1 MIISLTPLSF
11 LRRAV
16 KLYGKKT
23 AVICGEAR
31 FTYDEFNGRVQRLS
45 HCLDTLKI
53 RRGEVVAFLSRNCHR
68 LLEAYYGV
76 IQVGAILLPLN
87 CRLAGSDF
95 TYILNHSEARLLFL
109 SPEFLPVL
117 ASIRQSLSPELRCIL
132 LDIGPSDN
140 WVDKNTYEEY
150 LHESS
155 ALPFSVQRF
164 DENEASELFY
174 TSGTTDRPKGVV
186 LTHRNLYLHALN
198 VIWALQNRD
207 GDVQLHTIPLFHA
220 NGWGATHTIT
230 AVGGT
235 HVLIPHFYPRTVF
248 QLIAKEKVT
257 TFNLIP
263 TMGTMLL
270 QTPASMK
277 EDLSSLR
284 LIHLGGSS
292 VPKEMVRQLQHRFQ
306 CEVTCGYG
314 LTEASP
320 VMTVAHPK
328 SHLDEDEESFY
339 SRSAMTGLEL
349 PGCEVRVVDENETDV
364 CKDGK
369 TIGEIVLRS
378 NTVMKGYWKQPK
390 ETDDAIRE
398 GWLHTGDLATVNS
411 ENYLLIVDRKKDI
424 IIRGGENI
432 ASIEIERILYS
443 HPAVLECAV
452 IAIPD
457 SRWGE
462 CPVAFVV
469 LRVGHSCSSEILI
482 QYCRSHLASFKVP
495 GKIEFVDSLPK
506 GGTGKIQKRVLRE
519 TYWAGKDK
527 QIS

>member
-1 MIISLTPLSF
+1 MIVPLTPLSF

-31 FTYDEFNGRVQRLS
+31 FTYAELNERVQRLS
-45 HCLDTLKI
+45 HCLDMLNI

-76 IQVGAILLPLN
+76 IQTGAILLPLN
-87 CRLAGSDF
+87 CRLAGDDF
-95 TYILNHSEARLLFL
+95 AYILNHSEARLLFL
-109 SPEFLPVL
+109 SPEFLPVI
-117 ASIRQSLSPELRCIL
+117 ASIRQSLRPDLKCIL
-132 LDIGPSDN
+132 LDDGASFDWLDN
-140 WVDKNTYEEY
+140 HTYEEY
-150 LHESS
+150 LRKSPS
-155 ALPFSVQRF
+155 LPFPVQQL
-164 DENEASELFY
+164 DENEPSELFY
-174 TSGTTDRPKGVV
+174 TSGTTDRPKGVL

-198 VIWALQNRD
+198 VIWALQISD
-207 GDVQLHTIPLFHA
+207 CDVQLHTIPLFHA
-220 NGWGATHTIT
+220 NGWGATQTIT

-235 HVLIPHFYPRTVF
+235 HVMIPHFYPRTVF
-248 QLIAKEKVT
+248 QVVAKEKVT

-270 QTPASMK
+270 QAPAGIQ
-277 EDLSSLR
+277 EDFSSLR

-292 VPKEMVRQLQHRFQ
+292 VPKEMVRQLQQRFR

-328 SHLDEDEESFY
+328 SHLKEDEERFY
-339 SRSAMTGLEL
+339 YRSAMTGLEL
-349 PGCEVRVVDENETDV
+349 PGNEVRVVDENGADV
-364 CKDGK
+364 CNNGK
-369 TIGEIVLRS
+369 SIGEIILRS
-378 NTVMKGYWKQPK
+378 NTVMKGYWKQPE
-390 ETDDAIRE
+390 ETADAIRD
-398 GWLHTGDLATVNS
+398 GWLYTGDLATMDQ

-462 CPVAFVV
+462 CPMAFVL
-469 LRVGHSCSSEILI
+469 LRMGHPCTSEILM
-482 QYCRSHLASFKVP
+482 QHCRTHLASFKVP
-495 GKIEFVDSLPK
+495 DRIELVNSLPK
-506 GGTGKIQKRVLRE
+506 GGTGKIQKRVLRK
-519 TYWAGKDK
+519 TYWASKDK

>member
-1 MIISLTPLSF
+1 MIVPLTPLSF

-23 AVICGEAR
+23 AVICGETR
-31 FTYDEFNGRVQRLS
+31 LTYAELNGRVQRLS
-45 HCLDTLKI
+45 HCLDTLNI

-76 IQVGAILLPLN
+76 IQAGAILLPLN
-87 CRLAGSDF
+87 CRLAADDF
-95 TYILNHSEARLLFL
+95 AYILNHSESRLLFL
-109 SPEFLPVL
+109 SPEFLPVI
-117 ASIRQSLSPELRCIL
+117 ASIRESLRPDLRCIL
-132 LDIGPSDN
+132 LDSGASYD
-140 WVDKNTYEEY
+140 WLDDFTYDEY
-150 LHESS
+150 LRESPS
-155 ALPFSVQRF
+155 LPFPMQPLN
-164 DENEASELFY
+164 ENEASELFY
-174 TSGTTDRPKGVV
+174 TSGTTDRPKGVL

-198 VIWALQNRD
+198 VIWALQLSD
-207 GDVQLHTIPLFHA
+207 CDVQLHTIPLFHA
-220 NGWGATHTIT
+220 NGWGATQTIT

-235 HVLIPHFYPRTVF
+235 HIMMPHFYPRTVF
-248 QLIAKEKVT
+248 QVVAKEHVT

-270 QTPASMK
+270 QAPAGIK
-277 EDLSSLR
+277 EDFSSLR

-292 VPKEMVRQLQHRFQ
+292 VPKEMVRQLQQRFQ

-314 LTEASP
+314 LTETSP

-328 SHLDEDEESFY
+328 SHLKEDEERFY
-339 SRSAMTGLEL
+339 YRSAMTGLEL
-349 PGCEVRVVDENETDV
+349 PGNEVRIVDENGADV
-364 CKDGK
+364 CNNGK
-369 TIGEIVLRS
+369 TIGEIILRS
-378 NTVMKGYWKQPK
+378 NTVMEGYWKQPE
-390 ETDDAIRE
+390 ETIDAIRD
-398 GWLHTGDLATVNS
+398 GWLYTGDLATVDQ

-462 CPVAFVV
+462 CPLAFVV
-469 LRVGHSCSSEILI
+469 LRMGHPCTPDILM
-482 QYCRSHLASFKVP
+482 QHCRTRLASFKVP
-495 GKIEFVDSLPK
+495 GRIELVNSLPK

-519 TYWAGKDK
+519 TYWAKTDK